1 MPCRPEQKK
10 IKLCISEYGREEK
23 ERKRELDSKFKKIKK
38 IILEKDKDKRDK
50 EEKNNSQKDKKTNKA
65 KMPLKGPVLLKALP
79 KDVLKRPNLNN
90 PFRTQSY
97 STSKNKTKKRN
108 KSAKKKKKEKTRK
121 RSRLTNGQPA
131 PPSGAPQPLPPPINL
146 RSEQLNRKRFIFITP
161 TVKTFSGPSKEC
173 KRKCDPV
180 KSFCNPKT
188 GRCNKKKKRKNK
200 QNKTRKKKKYKRG
213 ESISLTV
220 KNKESE
226 DRMVRSFSP
235 SINKQM
241 ISLQSYVPN
250 PAIYNCKK
258 KREIRVMKDNGDMKC
273 MNWKHPLA
281 QRTMLKNLFSKEYN
295 RYTYED
301 INTPKQY
308 DANCW
313 MNAMLMV
320 FFISDKGRKFFRHLR
335 KSMISGRIVTKKTV
349 DGEVTNMNI
358 PKNIQWPLFMFN
370 KYIDAV
376 LQKKE
381 KTNYSNLLNTN
392 NIIKGLHKVI
402 KTSNVGK
409 AGNPLELYTKL
420 IEYLSNNEI
429 KIKNINVGEGFEHE
443 KSIELRSLNSGE
455 KKNTT
460 SGKLILSNNPF
471 ADDNSPPHVVILKV
485 YDIKKGQKLKYHLP
499 SYIYSKDKN
508 NRIVWKLDSGYILDE
523 DGDHFAS
530 LITFNGE
537 QIIHDGYM
545 KSRHVPLKWKD
556 YLLNKN
562 VKKKWRLSYGKRDD
576 LTTNYSQY
584 SFGNSNHYALF
595 YYRV

>member
-23 ERKRELDSKFKKIKK
+23 ERKKELDSKFNKIKK
-38 IILEKDKDKRDK
+38 IILEKDKDIRNN
-50 EEKNNSQKDKKTNKA
+50 EEKRKSQKGKKTNK
-65 KMPLKGPVLLKALP
+65 KMLLKGPLVLKALP
-79 KDVLKRPNLNN
+79 KEGLKRPNLNN

-97 STSKNKTKKRN
+97 STSKSKSRKKN
-108 KSAKKKKKEKTRK
+108 KSGKKKKEKTRK

-173 KRKCDPV
+173 KRKCEPV

-188 GRCNKKKKRKNK
+188 GRCNKKKKKRKNK
-200 QNKTRKKKKYKRG
+200 KNKTRKKKKYKRG
-213 ESISLTV
+213 ESISLTI
-220 KNKESE
+220 KNKEDE

-258 KREIRVMKDNGDMKC
+258 KREIRVMNDNGDMKC

-335 KSMISGRIVTKKTV
+335 KSMITGRIVTKKAV
-349 DGEVTNMNI
+349 GGEPKNINI

-443 KSIELRSLNSGE
+443 KSIELMSLDSGV
-455 KKNTT
+455 KKMST
-460 SGKLILSNNPF
+460 SGKLILNNTPF
-471 ADDNSPPHVVILKV
+471 AEDNSPPHVVILKV
-485 YDIKKGQKLKYHLP
+485 YDIKKSQKLKYHLP
-499 SYIYSKDKN
+499 SYIYSKDN
-508 NRIVWKLDSGYILDE
+508 NKRIVWKLDSGYILDE
-523 DGDHFAS
+523 DGEHFAS

-562 VKKKWRLSYGKRDD
+562 VKKNWRLSYGKRDD
-576 LTTNYSQY
+576 LTTNYSEY